1 MKKKE
6 NFITR
11 KVMDQH
17 VMMPFGETAYRFSGM
32 ILTTETGAFIWEH
45 IEDVSSAQEMAE
57 LLTQEFE
64 VSREEALADVE
75 ALFAQFKAAGWIESI
90 E

>member
-6 NFITR
+6 NFISR
-11 KVMDQH
+11 SIMDQH
-17 VMMPFGETAYRFSGM
+17 VLMPFGETAHRFSGM

-45 IEDVSSAQEMAE
+45 IEEVSSAEEMAS

-64 VSREEALADVE
+64 VSYEEALADVT
-75 ALFAQFKAAGWIESI
+75 ALFDNFKKAGWIE
-90 E
+90 

>member
-1 MKKKE
+1 MKRLE
-6 NFITR
+6 EFISR
-11 KVMDQH
+11 EVMGTH
-17 VMMPFGETAYRFSGM
+17 VLMPVGATTQKFSGM